1 MSPAEASGTPA
12 PARLRLSPGS
22 GVTGRL
28 GKASALPPPPSGFNP
43 SPGAT
48 SCSPGHPPRRSRVP
62 KTPPAFP
69 ARSQPFP
76 HGLHTPARQ
85 TRLRGGTRSCPRPR
99 RGGVGGGGGWR
110 GDGREEND
118 VTRAAVRGQA
128 GTEQS
133 QAPRPALVAI
143 TPAQLGAAG
152 RRWGPI
158 PALQAAGGTLLHAG
172 HRHPSPPSRPQ
183 GPCGPSGREPGRP
196 ARPARS
202 AVSRGHRRPGG
213 CRAHPP
219 PPAFNTSPARGV
231 RGEKAKPDRAFRL
244 VLVWLFFVVLFC
256 SFFPHVYL
264 ISKKILKLKY
274 IKQWQLALLKLK

>member
-1 MSPAEASGTPA
+1 MSRAGWAKHQPSPPPPPPPPGLTRVQGPHPA
-12 PARLRLSPGS
+12 PPATRRAARVSPKPRRLSPP
-22 GVTGRL
+22 
-28 GKASALPPPPSGFNP
+28 AP
-43 SPGAT
+43 SPSRTAYT
-48 SCSPGHPPRRSRVP
+48 PPRDRRGSVGGPARVP
-62 KTPPAFP
+62 D
-69 ARSQPFP
+69 
-76 HGLHTPARQ
+76 
-85 TRLRGGTRSCPRPR
+85 RGG
-99 RGGVGGGGGWR
+99 GGVGGGGGWR

-256 SFFPHVYL
+256 SFFPTF
-264 ISKKILKLKY
+264 I
-274 IKQWQLALLKLK
+274 